1 MMPLSMLN
9 NKLIEYRARL
19 ALKRL
24 SGLSSAAVTPIRA
37 DDYAKNRAFLRQHCH
52 LDAEPQQKL
61 AADEPAALQALA
73 SIFARH
79 ASTVALPFEQPYCI
93 QADISDV
100 QSFVKSVWSANGTQ
114 DLTVFFDTAGA
125 TLDLQDREDG
135 LYLFY
140 HASTEEIP

>member
-1 MMPLSMLN
+1 MLN
-9 NKLIEYRARL
+9 NKLIEHRARL

-24 SGLSSAAVTPIRA
+24 SGLFSGAVMPIQA

-61 AADEPAALQALA
+61 AAADESETLQALTL
-73 SIFARH
+73 IFARH
-79 ASTVALPFEQPYCI
+79 ASTVTLPFEQPYCI

-100 QSFVKSVWSANGTQ
+100 QSFVKSVWSANDTQ
-114 DLTVFFDTAGA
+114 DLTVFFDTEGA

-140 HASTEEIP
+140 HPGTEEIP